1 MKRRY
6 HNGFLI
12 VKNPAERPDFS
23 VIPQRQ
29 LSHPELRDLVASC
42 HHPNPPR
49 PKAANAPQKQ
59 DFAASAIDPM
69 KLAKTKGSKCASEA
83 SFDASAE
90 DPMFT
95 QQSKFPK
102 IKYELPT

>member
-6 HNGFLI
+6 HNGLLI

-49 PKAANAPQKQ
+49 SKAANTPLEQ
-59 DFAASAIDPM
+59 DFDASAIDPM
-69 KLAKTKGSKCASEA
+69 K
-83 SFDASAE
+83 
-90 DPMFT
+90 P
-95 QQSKFPK
+95 
-102 IKYELPT
+102 I